1 MEYNTQKN
9 YDTINEDL
17 AEKLHLIK
25 TINDAGLLV
34 PFIQRDIDIHPES
47 REHVLY
53 ILNVW
58 DIARN
63 LSIEKIN
70 PDTNESLITVIHG
83 ERETHLN
90 NNRIETHVAHPPRMP
105 SRSRRPPPSRSR
117 GRTRSRASPQGAN
130 NNPSHRS
137 RSPVRPSRTLEPP
150 PHLSLGGKGHKRSK
164 HKSRKNKTR
173 RHK

>member
-1 MEYNTQKN
+1 M
-9 YDTINEDL
+9 NEDL

-25 TINDAGLLV
+25 SINDAGLLM

-63 LSIEKIN
+63 LLIGKIN
-70 PDTNESLITVIHG
+70 PDTNEGLITVIHG

-90 NNRIETHVAHPPRMP
+90 NNRIETHTEHPPRMP
-105 SRSRRPPPSRSR
+105 SRSRRPPPRSHGPTRSHNARSR
-117 GRTRSRASPQGAN
+117 GAN
-130 NNPSHRS
+130 NNPPPHQSRS
-137 RSPVRPSRTLEPP
+137 RSPVRPRRILEPP
-150 PHLSLGGKGHKRSK
+150 PTFSLDDSAGGKGHKSRKHKTRK
-164 HKSRKNKTR
+164 HKSR